1 VETGEAVKPR
11 DDMIWELVN
20 LCDTHPRTL
29 GRLTRI
35 AKTAGVN
42 EDKLVEV
49 LRLSMDWR
57 RREHTT
63 NDS

>member
-11 DDMIWELVN
+11 DGMIWKLVN

-35 AKTAGVN
+35 AKTASVN
-42 EDKLVEV
+42 EDELVEV
-49 LRLSMDWR
+49 LRLSIDWR
-57 RREHTT
+57 KREHTT
-63 NDS
+63 NGS